1 MFVNGEKIMILK
13 KTISMTVF
21 LFLSA
26 SVFGRDWYDQSDYY
40 GSGSDDG
47 SGFGIFVMVVV
58 AIIYFLSK
66 D

>member
-1 MFVNGEKIMILK
+1 MFIILK

-40 GSGSDDG
+40 DYGSGSDDG
-47 SGFGIFVMVVV
+47 SGFGIFVMVVI

>member
-1 MFVNGEKIMILK
+1 
-13 KTISMTVF
+13 MTVF

-47 SGFGIFVMVVV
+47 SGFGIFVLVVV
-58 AIIYFLSK
+58 AIFYFLSK
-66 D
+66 E